1 MDTSQMSMW
10 PRRPGA
16 SAGVASSSD
25 FHCCAGGEL
34 RKNGLVIE
42 FSLCLSRAYLGE
54 KIAFMY
60 KWLRKFAFAPAVGL
74 L

>member
-1 MDTSQMSMW
+1 MYNMLVDTNAVFRTEQQ
-10 PRRPGA
+10 A
-16 SAGVASSSD
+16 AGVVGD
-25 FHCCAGGEL
+25 DLHRNRPL
-34 RKNGLVIE
+34 RKNSLVIE

-54 KIAFMY
+54 KIAFMH